1 MPHLA
6 ARTAEGLREISGL
19 LHDAWIDLD
28 GSDYDAEAR
37 TVVVAFS
44 QEAGA
49 FKELPRQE
57 LVRRRGSLLREHPRR
72 VRRIGPPSERCREGN
87 R

>member
-1 MPHLA
+1 MPHVT
-6 ARTAEGLREISGL
+6 ARTAEELREISGL
-19 LHDAWIDLD
+19 LHDAWIDLE

-37 TVVVAFS
+37 TVVVAFA

-57 LVRRRGSLLREHPRR
+57 LVRRRGSLLREHRGGFGAS
-72 VRRIGPPSERCREGN
+72 GPPSERCREGN